1 MTSYI
6 AMIFLSIK
14 CKKENNDSCGI
25 SHTRKKNF
33 HGKKTLPLRP
43 RYKLYFADEG
53 EAGVAAEAGD
63 AAGAAA
69 GAGDGS
75 RGHVAETIGGGGA
88 PAGATGIGNLTL
100 TSIARNTS

>member
-1 MTSYI
+1 MARYLKLQ
-6 AMIFLSIK
+6 AAFL
-14 CKKENNDSCGI
+14 
-25 SHTRKKNF
+25 
-33 HGKKTLPLRP
+33 
-43 RYKLYFADEG
+43 KLYFADEG
-53 EAGVAAEAGD
+53 EAGVAAKAGD

-88 PAGATGIGNLTL
+88 PAGATGIGNLTF